1 MVEANT
7 YLQPRVY
14 INNNEI
20 LDEIS
25 GSVTFTGNN
34 QVNSLKLKISNPDI
48 QHHSLMDKN
57 VKLYLNNGSIDSA
70 PFFSGI
76 ITQIKPDASMTN
88 ITAMDP
94 RILISGKNGHI
105 VELTDNQ
112 NYDGYTLGAFLYS
125 FISNK
130 VNNNETRLG
139 LDMLTDTYPTVSM
152 TGQRQ
157 SQSVYGLAKKILK
170 TAVDDDDFLNPLPY
184 FFDIIEHYDA
194 PQLVIKKDK
203 LLSSTPAMTFS
214 YADGLQGYSF
224 TRRTPVNT
232 ATYTDGTFQYTNRPT
247 GDVVTSIK
255 VGKKTKLSRAELRN
269 VAIQQVLLEQQRK
282 DEIKITVSK
291 GHDIGIGSIIRL
303 NVPDDDIS
311 GNHRVVGKTIAF
323 GKRVTCSL
331 KLNKN
336 APQIRDYLQKS

>member
-94 RILISGKNGHI
+94 RILISGK
-105 VELTDNQ
+105 
-112 NYDGYTLGAFLYS
+112 
-125 FISNK
+125 K
-130 VNNNETRLG
+130 R
-139 LDMLTDTYPTVSM
+139 TY
-152 TGQRQ
+152 G
-157 SQSVYGLAKKILK
+157 
-170 TAVDDDDFLNPLPY
+170 
-184 FFDIIEHYDA
+184 
-194 PQLVIKKDK
+194 
-203 LLSSTPAMTFS
+203 
-214 YADGLQGYSF
+214 
-224 TRRTPVNT
+224 
-232 ATYTDGTFQYTNRPT
+232 
-247 GDVVTSIK
+247 
-255 VGKKTKLSRAELRN
+255 
-269 VAIQQVLLEQQRK
+269 
-282 DEIKITVSK
+282 
-291 GHDIGIGSIIRL
+291 
-303 NVPDDDIS
+303 
-311 GNHRVVGKTIAF
+311 
-323 GKRVTCSL
+323 
-331 KLNKN
+331 
-336 APQIRDYLQKS
+336 